1 MMYIIGLGNPGLEY
15 EKNRHNTGRILLEQI
30 AKDLDFSDWK
40 KNPKIN
46 ALVSSGTIEDKKFSF
61 VLPETFMNNSG
72 VCVSKIIDEP
82 KKTKD
87 LVVVYDDL
95 DLPFGKIKI
104 SYKKSSGGHN
114 GLSSII
120 KKVRS
125 EEFVRIRIGVSFE
138 DTNGNARK
146 PKGEDAVLKF
156 LLGDFKKEELQILR
170 KISKN
175 ISEILY
181 CISKEGREIAM
192 TKYN

>member
-1 MMYIIGLGNPGLEY
+1 MMYVIGLGNPGLEY

>member
-1 MMYIIGLGNPGLEY
+1 MMYVIGLGNPGLEY

-30 AKDLDFSDWK
+30 AKDLDFSEWK

-46 ALVSSGTIEDKKFSF
+46 ALVSSGMIEDKKFGF

-138 DTNGNARK
+138 DAKGNARK

-156 LLGDFKKEELQILR
+156 LLGDFKKEELQVLR

>member
-1 MMYIIGLGNPGLEY
+1 MMYVIGLGNPGLEY

-156 LLGDFKKEELQILR
+156 LLGDFKKEELQVLR